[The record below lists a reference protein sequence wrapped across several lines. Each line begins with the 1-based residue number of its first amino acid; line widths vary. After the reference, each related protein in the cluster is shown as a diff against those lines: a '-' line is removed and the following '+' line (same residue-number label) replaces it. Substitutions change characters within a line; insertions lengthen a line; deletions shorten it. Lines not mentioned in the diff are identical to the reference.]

1 MRQQQKL
8 EKKHDFSLQ
17 NHFTATYRN
26 LPDFSNKLES
36 GCHHFFILSSKVLLS
51 SLARFFNWF
60 ALKLSGIDSLQI
72 HARRE
77 IKINILKLR
86 QRWPQTRLEREGSE
100 RRLQDDFRNQW
111 GIHQFSYSP
120 VTSRQKKK
128 ISTPFLSL
136 MLSWIHG
143 TAAYLARN
151 RFFATLKMSLRLFH
165 EVRTLL
171 RITKMHCFLVFISHK
186 VAKSGM
192 KLPQSGRK
200 SPFWSMGT

>member
-1 MRQQQKL
+1 MGNGRQANRCFFGYETFKTYEATTETG
-8 EKKHDFSLQ
+8 EKARFFPSKSFH
-17 NHFTATYRN
+17 RN
-26 LPDFSNKLES
+26 LPKLAGFLWQT

-111 GIHQFSYSP
+111 GIHQFGYSP
-120 VTSRQKKK
+120 VTSRHTKKFN
-128 ISTPFLSL
+128 SFFVTDAWHCLS
-136 MLSWIHG
+136 G
-143 TAAYLARN
+143 
-151 RFFATLKMSLRLFH
+151 
-165 EVRTLL
+165 
-171 RITKMHCFLVFISHK
+171 
-186 VAKSGM
+186 AKSIFCYFENELEVVSRGQNTF
-192 KLPQSGRK
+192 KDYKDALLPSFQS
-200 SPFWSMGT
+200 P